1 MKATRVSRTNRY
13 LVGTV
18 ALALAGAFAF
28 QTPPAAGPVDRV
40 ADPFA
45 TGWML
50 VDTNG
55 DGIAD
60 FISGKVVVPTN
71 PSAAEN
77 AAAADIAA
85 RLGFASTGLTMPL
98 VVMSDAS
105 LGNAPRIQVEKA
117 PYSSRDLAT
126 IAALLEKQEGGV
138 FLVDGN
144 LAVIGTDADGLLAA
158 AEAYSARAPYQW
170 RVPGDKLSA
179 IAEAVRSAASDPA
192 VELAGVTYLKGKAD
206 IHRAYVRSRATIT
219 AAILNTALSQPA
231 LATVHELVALG
242 GPLPISAVSAKPEPA
257 QPPQAAANA
266 RGGGGGNAGARAGG
280 NAGGGNAA
288 GGDGAAGTAAGGDGA
303 GAAVGDA
310 AAGGATTRLDLAT
323 LYTSRG
329 LFTGAARMPLPS
341 TLNGHLYVPAGAAGL
356 AMANLAARMGLETT
370 GINLPLATP
379 IDTATV
385 RDVRTQAVIAG
396 DSALSQEV
404 EKKLMASDTAAA
416 QAETPLAAGEGEL
429 RIVDD
434 AFGRRAAVWTRG
446 DDPGAAAAL
455 GLLAGHFPNLW
466 EPGKQHLSV
475 EEIRYDLHKFFSRKS
490 SVGQAAAGLYLLNR
504 WMSSIDATGIKDVK
518 AEFYVEVADPRLKDY
533 VKAQV
538 SEHLHADADVKAAS
552 LHAGTQCCEQEPSL
566 HFRAPGVPFQQGAP
580 DFTEDITIPWE
591 GKRLVDAVR
600 RGAARIAA
608 GQPVSLVARVSEGPE
623 QRRKLEAQLRDILTK
638 AGADAKRLNVEV
650 LCSYKQGYSW
660 LMDEIAP
667 ALAKKPVASIQ
678 IDFARNVDPTG
689 VRAMQ
694 SEARWVQELYPVDE
708 MLARKL
714 NLPLEKIA
722 LHEIEEPPANGPT
735 YRVHAFDADGKEILA
750 RDFKVATVMQPYNGV
765 IPRYEQ
771 VQVSTG
777 WVRLEAGSKPILDE
791 RVKTDIEEFWD
802 HYQNKTLPKVYQLV
816 MAQAHGELRS
826 EFSPPFDTLKLDIHM
841 SEPDYSLDL
850 DKERISSLEALQ
862 EDTFYSTGVFFS
874 MMGDLET
881 GRPISYT
888 GRIIPIV
895 HASEDGKDGR
905 VHIEYFGK
913 PAANPLVR
921 LSWTDTQGKHH
932 KQERNLP
939 ALSGDMQ
946 PRLIQARLKA
956 GEPAVERLTWT
967 LPADFA
973 KDQYDE
979 WLKVEG
985 QDQVDRSIFAVE
997 AARGQLHWLEQMHTA
1012 GLYRDEVAY
1021 PHLKQM
1027 AVEFEL
1033 PLETA
1038 KLEGPPARE
1047 FVSFAV
1053 PAPATPRPM
1062 IADVP
1067 KIATDPIVQWDEPI
1081 SPAENAAILS
1091 RLSTY
1096 PGVSVYWMGR
1106 SYLGENIWAADV
1118 TLPTPAVLRS
1128 WAKESTTKAVIVYSG
1143 RQHANEVS
1151 STSHINKLA
1160 EQLVTDPE
1168 KRALLK
1174 KVNVV
1179 VHPITNPD
1187 GAQLSVDLAK
1197 ITPDNLLHPG
1207 YHGTLSADVSSGQ
1220 TETDPIYP
1228 ESRTRKQLIDAWLP
1242 DAFLNPHGYPS
1253 HEWVQPFSEYTGWVQ
1268 SRQGANSGRAW
1279 WIPRGWFTSM
1289 GYLRDEQHPYSK
1301 LVAFAIQDRI
1311 VEAERNVPGLLPLE
1325 DRMNGRYERFGQ
1337 RWQPRDMFQPI
1348 VNGIRIYMSLK
1359 GSAGGRGGAAG
1370 GAGAGAEAGAAGGAG
1385 TPGSG
1390 GVGGLSS
1397 DITWDAAYTEA
1408 PDETAHGD
1416 YMKLMA
1422 SAGLAFDYVHLK
1434 YLAEGDLRITRTE
1447 RDAGGTVTLRVERAR
1462 PILPPGTKPLA
1473 TPAQ

>member
-1 MKATRVSRTNRY
+1 MNVSRTTRTSRY
-13 LVGTV
+13 LVAVV
-18 ALALAGAFAF
+18 ALALAWVCAFAF
-28 QTPPAAGPVDRV
+28 QTPPAGNGPGDRV

-45 TGWML
+45 MGWML
-50 VDTNG
+50 QDTNG

-60 FISGKVVVPTN
+60 FVGGKVVVHAN

-77 AAAADIAA
+77 AAAADVAA
-85 RLGFASTGLTMPL
+85 RLGFASTGLTLPL
-98 VVMSDAS
+98 VVTAGPSS
-105 LGNAPRIQVEKA
+105 GVGPRILVEKT
-117 PYSSRDLAT
+117 PYSSGELANL
-126 IAALLEKQEGGV
+126 ASLLEKEEGGV

-144 LAVIGTDADGLLAA
+144 LAIIGNDSPGLLAA
-158 AEAYSARAPYQW
+158 AEACAARAPYQW
-170 RVPGDKLSA
+170 KVPGDRLSA
-179 IAEAVRSAASDPA
+179 IPEAVRQAASGGA
-192 VELAGVTYLKGKAD
+192 VELVGVTYVSGKAG
-206 IHRAYVRSRATIT
+206 IHRAYVRSRTT
-219 AAILNTALSQPA
+219 LTPAILTTALSRPT
-231 LATVHELVALG
+231 LAAVHELVAMG
-242 GPLPISAVSAKPEPA
+242 GTSPVSAVSPKPEA
-257 QPPQAAANA
+257 VQPSQPVT
-266 RGGGGGNAGARAGG
+266 NAGAGAAAAAGLG
-280 NAGGGNAA
+280 VGGAAAGAGNAA
-288 GGDGAAGTAAGGDGA
+288 GAD
-303 GAAVGDA
+303 V
-310 AAGGATTRLDLAT
+310 AAGGAPPRLDLAT

-329 LFTGAARMPLPS
+329 LFTGTPRMPVPS
-341 TLNGHLYVPAGAAGL
+341 TLNGHLYVPGGASGI

-370 GINLPLATP
+370 GISLPLATP
-379 IDTATV
+379 IDIVPVSAV
-385 RDVRTQAVIAG
+385 RAQAVISG
-396 DSALSQEV
+396 DSVLSQEV
-404 EKKLMASDTAAA
+404 EKKMLASDTVAA

-434 AFGRRAAVWTRG
+434 AFGRRAALFTRG
-446 DDPGAAAAL
+446 DETGAAAAL
-455 GLLAGHFPNLW
+455 DLLAGHFPNLW

-475 EEIRYDLHKFFSRKS
+475 EEIRYDLHRFFSRKS
-490 SVGQAAAGLYLLNR
+490 SVGQAATGLYLLNR
-504 WMSSIDATGIKDVK
+504 WMSTVEVAGISDVK
-518 AEFYVEVADPRLKDY
+518 AELYVEVADPRLKDFL
-533 VKAQV
+533 KHQV
-538 SEHLHADADVKAAS
+538 EEHLHATADVKTGS
-552 LHAGTQCCEQEPSL
+552 LHAGTQCCDKDPSL
-566 HFRAPGVPFQQGAP
+566 HFRAPGVPFQQAAP
-580 DFTEDITIPWE
+580 SFTEDIAIPWE
-591 GKRLVDAVR
+591 GKRLMDAVR
-600 RGAARIAA
+600 RASARIAP
-608 GQPVSLVARVSEGPE
+608 GQEVKLVARVSEGPE
-623 QRRKLEAQLRDILTK
+623 ERRKLQTQLKEMLTH
-638 AGADAKRLNVEV
+638 AGADARRLNVEV
-650 LCSYKQGYSW
+650 LCAYKQGYSW

-667 ALAKKPVASIQ
+667 ALAKKPVASIK
-678 IDFARNVDPTG
+678 IDFAKNVDATG
-689 VRAMQ
+689 VRSMH

-722 LHEIEEPPANGPT
+722 LNQIEEPAANGPT
-735 YRVHAFDADGKEILA
+735 YRVHAYDAGGKEILT
-750 RDFKVATVMQPYNGV
+750 RDFKVATVMQPYNAV

-771 VQVSTG
+771 VQVATG
-777 WVRLEAGSKPILDE
+777 WVRLEAASKPLLDE
-791 RVKTDIEEFWD
+791 RIKTDIEEFWD
-802 HYQNKTLPKVYQLV
+802 HYQNKTLPKVYQFV
-816 MAQAHGELRS
+816 MSQAHGELRP
-826 EFSPPFDTLKLDIHM
+826 EFMPPFDTLKLDIHM

-895 HASEDGKDGR
+895 HGSEDGKDGR
-905 VHIEYFGK
+905 VHIEFFGK

-921 LSWTDTQGKHH
+921 LSWTDAQGKRH

-939 ALSGDMQ
+939 ALSGEMQ
-946 PRLIQARLKA
+946 PRLIQARVKA
-956 GEPAVERLTWT
+956 GEPGAERLMWA

-973 KDQYDE
+973 TDKYDD

-997 AARGQLHWLEQMHTA
+997 TARGQLHWLEQMHQA
-1012 GLYRDEVAY
+1012 GIYRDEVAY

-1033 PLETA
+1033 PLEVSA
-1038 KLEGPPARE
+1038 RIDSPAQRE

-1053 PAPATPRPM
+1053 PPPATPRPM
-1062 IADVP
+1062 IADVQ
-1067 KIATDPIVQWDEPI
+1067 KIDTTPIVQWDEPI
-1081 SPAENAAILS
+1081 SPAENAAILA
-1091 RLSTY
+1091 RLATY
-1096 PGVSVYWMGR
+1096 PEVNVYWMGR
-1106 SYLGENIWAADV
+1106 SYLGENIWAADM

-1128 WAKESTTKAVIVYSG
+1128 WAKEATTKAVILYSG

-1160 EQLVTDPE
+1160 EQLITDPE
-1168 KRALLK
+1168 KRDLLK

-1179 VHPITNPD
+1179 LHPITNPD

-1220 TETDPIYP
+1220 GETDPIYP

-1268 SRQGANSGRAW
+1268 SRQGANTGRAW

-1289 GYLRDEQHPYSK
+1289 GYLRDETHPYSK
-1301 LVAFAIQDRI
+1301 MVAYAIQDRI
-1311 VEAERNVPGLLPLE
+1311 VEAERNVPGLLAME
-1325 DRMNGRYERFGQ
+1325 ERMNARYERFGQ

-1359 GSAGGRGGAAG
+1359 GSVGRGGAAAG
-1370 GAGAGAEAGAAGGAG
+1370 GGEAGAAGGAG
-1385 TPGSG
+1385 GAATPGSG
-1390 GVGGLSS
+1390 GVSGLSP

-1422 SAGLAFDYVHLK
+1422 GAGLAFDYVHLK

-1447 RDAGGTVTLRVERAR
+1447 REASGTVQWRVERAR
-1462 PILPPGTKPLA
+1462 PILPPGTKAPVVA
-1473 TPAQ
+1473 AN